1 MSHSFNSLSGH
12 IYTIG
17 DCGGAMVESKCPEC
31 DGTIRGGSHRLRS
44 DNKVA
49 SEMDGATH
57 AAWSEQAN
65 MMNYG
70 DFL

>member
-1 MSHSFNSLSGH
+1 MSQSFNSLSGH

-17 DCGGAMVESKCPEC
+17 DWGAAMVESKFPEC
-31 DGTIRGGSHRLRS
+31 DETIGGGSHRLRS
-44 DNKVA
+44 DNQVA
-49 SEMDGATH
+49 GEMDGATH

-65 MMNYG
+65 MANYG